1 MKIGTPGWRH
11 VLPGG
16 REKASTLEGS
26 MAVAGWATHFR
37 QAARIR
43 TRTFYRV
50 RPLFG
55 KFEARDVAGLSQV
68 FKSNRLAATLH

>member
-1 MKIGTPGWRH
+1 
-11 VLPGG
+11 
-16 REKASTLEGS
+16 

-55 KFEARDVAGLSQV
+55 KFEARDVAALSQL